1 MDALIIDVV
10 IQMFVYMITSCR
22 LSITL
27 HETGFNETKIES
39 PSSLM
44 MKQIDG
50 SDGLTVTAT
59 K

>member
-1 MDALIIDVV
+1 
-10 IQMFVYMITSCR
+10 MFVYMIMYF
-22 LSITL
+22 LQVIITL
-27 HETGFNETKIES
+27 RETGFNETKIES
-39 PSSLM
+39 PPSLM

>member
-1 MDALIIDVV
+1 MV
-10 IQMFVYMITSCR
+10 TSCR
-22 LSITL
+22 LSLTL
-27 HETGFNETKIES
+27 RETGFNETKTES
-39 PSSLM
+39 PPSL

>member
-1 MDALIIDVV
+1 
-10 IQMFVYMITSCR
+10 MFVYMITSCR